1 MKILATTVIIL
12 WVSFAL
18 MGISAC
24 LNGGQVDKYII
35 NKKENKKNE
44 N

>member
-1 MKILATTVIIL
+1 MKVIVAIVMLL
-12 WVSFAL
+12 WLSFAL

-44 N
+44 K